1 MAGKFSREW
10 LQRNL
15 NTIVPIAATIALVLA
30 MWSINPVFFS
40 HQGIITLIY
49 STSWFLIAA
58 IGLTFVIL
66 MGSFDFSVPSVLKLS
81 ALICGIF
88 LPQLGLGVIPLA
100 LAVSAVIGIVNGLIL
115 TKFNV
120 PSFMATLATSVLVE
134 GIALILSRGYIYVI
148 TDPTFL
154 GLTRTFIPPQIGLPS
169 IFYWAIAFWAIA
181 VFLTLSTPFGRA
193 IYAIGGNIHGAK
205 LAGINID
212 KVRILTFM
220 LSALY
225 AGLAG
230 VLFISQKGGGSMA
243 IGQLETV
250 PLFASIVVGGTA
262 LSGGVGGIHRTLL
275 GAIVITWLDSG
286 LSMLGFDLNIRM
298 IVFGAVA
305 IVMTMLTI
313 DRRRIKLIK

>member
-49 STSWFLIAA
+49 ITSWFLIAA